1 MRKWPWLL
9 IGTVLFAACGKDDG
23 GGTAVNN
30 EPAVPKEDPAVVA
43 QRKADAK
50 QKREEAA
57 AKKKEARA
65 KAKLEIAKLETEL
78 AAMQKRHKE
87 EADALPDQTKLRNR
101 LRGMIADARN
111 ARSIYEANKRRFDE
125 LEKVVAGSATAE
137 IKTLNKQLAAKEKN
151 YWGVMSGAK
160 EARANERLGI
170 MDETQVQKEI
180 RTLRAA
186 KKAWFE
192 MTRDTRRGT
201 KAAGS
206 GESSKYKSWL
216 AEEPLRKS
224 VVAKAL
230 PDGKTTDSFNF
241 ANLDFFVM
249 MELLEDSLDRKNVA
263 AERKELSAADKVLAG
278 LEKEL
283 DALRQSIDA
292 KMTAGGGDME
302 EFTAISAT
310 LKTEKKDAEDLE
322 RQMAGMRTVYNEIDE
337 LRDRHSADEEKLDN
351 QITALKKKLR

>member
-23 GGTAVNN
+23 GGTAANN

-65 KAKLEIAKLETEL
+65 KAKLEIAKLETQL
-78 AAMQKRHKE
+78 AEMEKRHKE
-87 EADALPDQTKLRNR
+87 ESAQLPDQTDLRGR
-101 LRGMIADARN
+101 LRGMIGDARV
-111 ARSIYEANKRRFDE
+111 ARSRYEAQKRRFDE

-137 IKTLNKQLAAKEKN
+137 IKTLNKQLAAKEKT
-151 YWGVMSGAK
+151 YWDVMSGAK

-170 MDETQVQKEI
+170 VEETEVQKEI
-180 RTLRAA
+180 RILRAA
-186 KKAWFE
+186 KKTWFE

-201 KAAGS
+201 KSASA

-216 AEEPLRKS
+216 DGDALRKS

-249 MELLEDSLDRKNVA
+249 MELLEDTLDRKNVA

-283 DALRQSIDA
+283 DALRQTIDA

-302 EFTAISAT
+302 EFTAIAAT
-310 LKTEKKDAEDLE
+310 IKTEKKDAEALE
-322 RQMAGMRTVYNEIDE
+322 RQMEQMRAVYNEIDDV
-337 LRDRHSADEEKLDN
+337 RDRHSADEEKLDN